1 MKFPCFSSLCGYCT
15 ARYLTNKNTVLTA
28 RFAKTTSDFKFKLNS
43 LSLYTSG
50 NTGSHFQMSV
60 GLLSKTVCFYTEHF
74 KRSTQTDAPELLGYR
89 HVKDFGED
97 TLTLKRKTTTLAE
110 QLLTCLGF

>member
-15 ARYLTNKNTVLTA
+15 ARNLTNKNTVLAA
-28 RFAKTTSDFKFKLNS
+28 RFAKTTSDFKLNS

-50 NTGSHFQMSV
+50 NTGCHFQMSV

-74 KRSTQTDAPELLGYR
+74 KSSTQTDAPELLEYC

-110 QLLTCLGF
+110 QLLTYLGF